1 MQSRGFTLV
10 ELAVAMIIV
19 ALLLASALWPLSTQ
33 MEMRAIAETQ
43 RTMEEIRESIIGFT
57 LANGRLPCPAIPGT
71 PTSQTDATTSE
82 PAGVEDTN
90 PYPIPTSSPYQF
102 VCRRS
107 FGVVPWTT
115 LGTAERDAWGRRF
128 SYRVSPAFGDAPG
141 TDATVTQTW
150 ATATTTSPT
159 SPANQSSIAPCNL
172 PTTPALP
179 APTLATFA
187 LCTLGD
193 IAVFNPTI
201 AAKTP
206 TAATANGVPAVII
219 SHGRNGVG
227 AYQSNG
233 TAVDGTTS
241 THEAAN
247 VSGTTTATPTG
258 SYASYV
264 FYTRERSPAS
274 SGCSDTAADV
284 AFCEFDDIL
293 VWIPSSTLVA
303 RMVSAGRL
311 P

>member
-1 MQSRGFTLV
+1 MRSRGFTLA
-10 ELAVAMIIV
+10 ELAVAMVIV

-33 MEMRAIAETQ
+33 MEMRAISETQ
-43 RTMEEIRESIIGFT
+43 RTMEEIREAIIGFA

-115 LGTAERDAWGRRF
+115 LGTSEQDAWGRRF
-128 SYRVSPAFGDAPG
+128 SYRVSPAFADATPG
-141 TDATVTQTW
+141 TGVTNTW
-150 ATATTTSPT
+150 RTHTTETSPT
-159 SPANQSSIAPCNL
+159 SPANQSTVVDCNPPTAPAM
-172 PTTPALP
+172 PV
-179 APTLATFA
+179 PTLATFA

-193 IAVFNPTI
+193 IAVFNPIIT
-201 AAKTP
+201 AKTP
-206 TAATANGVPAVII
+206 AAATANGVPAVII
-219 SHGRNGVG
+219 SHGKNGVG
-227 AYQSNG
+227 AYLSSGN
-233 TAVDGTTS
+233 TVAGTTS
-241 THEAAN
+241 THESAN

-258 SYASYV
+258 SYSSYV
-264 FYTRERSPAS
+264 FYTRERSPDS
-274 SGCSDTAADV
+274 SGCSDTTADV
-284 AFCEFDDIL
+284 PFCEFDDIL

>member
-1 MQSRGFTLV
+1 MPSRGFTLV
-10 ELAVAMIIV
+10 ELAVAMVIV

-33 MEMRAIAETQ
+33 MELRAISETQ
-43 RTMEEIRESIIGFT
+43 RTMEEIREAIIGFT

-71 PTSQTDATTSE
+71 PTSQTDGTTSE

-107 FGVVPWTT
+107 VGVVPWTT

-159 SPANQSSIAPCNL
+159 SPANQSTVNCNP
-172 PTTPALP
+172 PTDPAMP
-179 APTLATFA
+179 APSLATFA

-201 AAKTP
+201 TAKTP
-206 TAATANGVPAVII
+206 AAAAANGVPAVII

-227 AYQSNG
+227 AYLSNG
-233 TAVDGTTS
+233 NTVAGTAS
-241 THEAAN
+241 THESANAA
-247 VSGTTTATPTG
+247 GTTTATPTG
-258 SYASYV
+258 SYLSYV
-264 FYTRERSPAS
+264 FYTRERSPND
-274 SGCSDTAADV
+274 SGCSDTAASV
-284 AFCEFDDIL
+284 PFCEFDDIL